1 MPAVRCD
8 MCSHNNKQ
16 RQTNKGSKGG
26 GGGGV
31 KGGESGGQNR
41 STVDFD
47 YTPLKHDFC
56 SDSPR
61 PQQRAASVTL
71 GDGNCAAIAEQNE
84 AVTSNDAGS

>member
-1 MPAVRCD
+1 
-8 MCSHNNKQ
+8 MCSSHNNKDK
-16 RQTNKGSKGG
+16 QTRGG

-31 KGGESGGQNR
+31 KGGQNR

-47 YTPLKHDFC
+47 YTPPKHDFC

-84 AVTSNDAGS
+84 AVTCDDACS